1 MIYKFCNFNDI
12 SHFLFFQLA
21 LQDHNYVA
29 APPPSPPRSPTPP
42 PSPFPL
48 HPGAMGLPPHSA
60 GLATDPSL
68 LSTEE
73 SKSGFSFG
81 LAGYSSNSSSTPS
94 TGPACVG
101 SYPSP
106 HYSGPPAPQAGSP
119 LARLKQTIEEAGV
132 GPMTPLAEAKARERS
147 RGESESRETLKV
159 QSGDVEP
166 DGGEETETAPEAED
180 DNQED
185 SITRCICEF
194 LHDDGYM
201 ICCDKCAVWQHI
213 VCMGIER
220 NNIPE
225 EYLCERCNPRPV
237 DR

>member
-1 MIYKFCNFNDI
+1 
-12 SHFLFFQLA
+12 
-21 LQDHNYVA
+21 
-29 APPPSPPRSPTPP
+29 
-42 PSPFPL
+42 
-48 HPGAMGLPPHSA
+48 MGLPPHSA
-60 GLATDPSL
+60 GLPNDPSL
-68 LSTEE
+68 LGNED
-73 SKSGFSFG
+73 SKSGLSFG
-81 LAGYSSNSSSTPS
+81 LASYSSNSTPS

-119 LARLKQTIEEAGV
+119 LARLKQTIEDAGV
-132 GPMTPLAEAKARERS
+132 GPMTPLSEAKARDRS
-147 RGESESRETLKV
+147 RGDSESRETTVKV
-159 QSGDVEP
+159 SASDSRDVEP

-185 SITRCICEF
+185 SITRCICDF

-201 ICCDKCAVWQHI
+201 ICCDRCAVWQHI